1 MKASRLG
8 KLLDTESELEV
19 NRLGIQSFY
28 LGDLKKKKKKSLELG
43 SGDAYTML

>member
-28 LGDLKKKKKKSLELG
+28 LGDLKKKKKSLELG